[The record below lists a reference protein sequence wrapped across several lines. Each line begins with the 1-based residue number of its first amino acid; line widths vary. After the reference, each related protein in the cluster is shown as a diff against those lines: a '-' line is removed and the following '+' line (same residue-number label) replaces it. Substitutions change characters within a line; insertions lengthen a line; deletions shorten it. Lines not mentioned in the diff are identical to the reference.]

1 VILENW
7 AQRFLT
13 HLRASRGASA
23 HTLRAYETDLD
34 LFLKRFPSLEAG
46 LVDRNHI
53 RAHLA
58 ALQSSKLGRSSVLR
72 KISAL
77 RSFLRFV
84 RQEDGL
90 CRDPFAGLVMP
101 RRQARL
107 PKFLTEGEAGDLV
120 GRTPRGPHLERDQAL
135 LEFLYSS
142 GIRRAELAGLSV
154 GDVDFLSGTVRVF
167 GKGSRERVVPVGQ
180 TALERL
186 RAYLKKRIGALE
198 KGDAPLFVNDRGGR
212 LSGDGIAFILKR
224 WVKDSGWTKP
234 LSPHTLRHSFA
245 THLLN
250 AGADL
255 REIQEMLG
263 HKNLATTEV
272 YTHISLEKL
281 KQVYDRSHPRG
292 RKSEP
297 AP

>member
-1 VILENW
+1 MVLESW

-13 HLRASRGASA
+13 HLRASRNASA
-23 HTLRAYETDLD
+23 HTLRAYEADLG
-34 LFLKRFPSLEAG
+34 LFLRRFPGLESED
-46 LVDRNHI
+46 VDRD
-53 RAHLA
+53 RLRTHLA
-58 ALQSSKLGRSSVLR
+58 ALQTSKLGRSSVLR

-84 RQEDGL
+84 REERGL
-90 CRDPFAGLVMP
+90 SRDPFSGLVMP

-107 PKFLTEGEAGDLV
+107 PKFLTEKEASDLV
-120 GRTPRGPHLERDQAL
+120 GQKPLGPHPERDQAL

-142 GIRRAELAGLSV
+142 GIRRAELAALSV
-154 GDVDFLSGTVRVF
+154 GDVDFLAGTVRIF
-167 GKGSRERVVPVGQ
+167 GKGSRERIVPVGQ
-180 TALERL
+180 TALECL
-186 RAYLKKRIGALE
+186 RSYLKKRGGVLDR
-198 KGDAPLFVNDRGGR
+198 GDAPLFVNDRGGR
-212 LSGDGIAFILKR
+212 LTADGVAFILKR
-224 WVKDSGWTKP
+224 WVRDSGWSKP
-234 LSPHTLRHSFA
+234 LTPHTLRHSFA

-272 YTHISLEKL
+272 YTHVSLEKL
-281 KQVYDRSHPRG
+281 KQVYERSHPRG
-292 RKSEP
+292 RKSGP